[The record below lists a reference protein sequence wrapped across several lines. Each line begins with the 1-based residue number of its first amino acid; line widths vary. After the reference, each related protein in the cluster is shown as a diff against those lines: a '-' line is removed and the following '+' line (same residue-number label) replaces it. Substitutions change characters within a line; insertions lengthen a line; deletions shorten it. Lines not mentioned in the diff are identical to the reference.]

1 MTSNEVESYYHR
13 DDLYQAYMDCLSRAM
28 RRAVF
33 LLDPCK
39 QVDSLQEGFGGR
51 SKICVEFLIAVRS
64 H

>member
-1 MTSNEVESYYHR
+1 MTSSEVESYYR
-13 DDLYQAYMDCLSRAM
+13 QDDLYQAYMDCLSRAM

-51 SKICVEFLIAVRS
+51 SKICVELLIAVRS